1 MAETWM
7 RDMIKLYLIKI
18 SKILCVIHI
27 QGYSSRDETSVTV
40 HMKDP
45 KTLTCSQFFTQT
57 Y

>member
-40 HMKDP
+40 HIKDP
-45 KTLTCSQFFTQT
+45 KTLTCSQIFTQT
-57 Y
+57 